1 LFTLTPYLV
10 SLARDGGELKDDTL
24 SSEFLIDIAVGVD
37 LVVDLVVDTSTLLG
51 VKKDLDDLVS
61 VLLGAVA
68 LSDDFDRVG
77 EVAQD

>member
-1 LFTLTPYLV
+1 LFTLTSYLV

-24 SSEFLIDIAVGVD
+24 SSEFLIDIAVG
-37 LVVDLVVDTSTLLG
+37 VDLVVDTSTLLG

-68 LSDDFDRVG
+68 LSDDFDGVG